1 MSEPKYLLEDALQ
14 DKYAKLQVD
23 IGNRF
28 ASMMEGYG
36 HMVSILGTV
45 EDFCKDCKR
54 TVKRFVPSV
63 TQETQQ
69 TALNDVASMEQGAMM
84 LAHAAV
90 AMAALARLYRD
101 TVVDIAG
108 GDLLDMLDQ
117 DDG

>member
-1 MSEPKYLLEDALQ
+1 MSEPNYLLEDALRERY
-14 DKYAKLQVD
+14 DKLQVD
-23 IGNRF
+23 IGRRF

-36 HMVSILGTV
+36 HMVSILDTV
-45 EDFCKDCKR
+45 EDFCKECKR
-54 TVKRFVPSV
+54 RVKHFVPSV

-69 TALNDVASMEQGAMM
+69 TALNDVAQMEQGAMM

-117 DDG
+117 NNG

>member
-1 MSEPKYLLEDALQ
+1 MSEPKYLLEDSLQ

-23 IGNRF
+23 IGKRF

-69 TALNDVASMEQGAMM
+69 TALNDVGSMEQRAMM

-101 TVVDIAG
+101 TVMDITG
-108 GDLLDMLDQ
+108 GDLLDLMDQ
-117 DDG
+117 DNG